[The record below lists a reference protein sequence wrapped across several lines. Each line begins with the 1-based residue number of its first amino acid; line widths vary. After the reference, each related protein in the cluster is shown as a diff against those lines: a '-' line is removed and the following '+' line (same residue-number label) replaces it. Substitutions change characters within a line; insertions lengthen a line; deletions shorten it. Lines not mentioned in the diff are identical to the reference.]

1 MFLETVCI
9 KNNVPQHINAHLQR
23 MRETARH
30 YGFQAPE
37 LPDLTAHI
45 PMELRD
51 KKVKCSI
58 TYREEILQI
67 TFTDY
72 VAKKIN
78 SLKLVDSDVQYA
90 FKFSDRSVLN
100 DLLQKKGIC
109 DEILI
114 VQDNCITDTTI
125 SNVVFKKGTDFF
137 TSDTFLLNG
146 VKRRRLLQE
155 NKIKEMRITTDIL
168 YNFESVFFINAM
180 LDIENQRGVP
190 IGNIL

>member
-9 KNNVPQHINAHLQR
+9 KNNVPQHLDTHLQR

-30 YGFQAPE
+30 YGFHAPE
-37 LPDLTAHI
+37 LPDLTTRM

-58 TYREEILQI
+58 TYREKILQI
-67 TFTDY
+67 TFTGY
-72 VAKKIN
+72 IPKKID

-90 FKFSDRSVLN
+90 FKFSDRSALN
-100 DLLQKKGIC
+100 ASLQKRGTC
-109 DEILI
+109 DEVLI

-137 TSDTFLLNG
+137 TPDTYLLNG

-155 NKIKEMRITTDIL
+155 NKIKEIRISTDIL

-180 LDIENQRGVP
+180 LDIEDQRGVP